1 MKRRQDKNDDK
12 IKMTTRKEDKKERI
26 GNERTTRR
34 KDKERKN
41 RR

>member
-1 MKRRQDKNDDK
+1 
-12 IKMTTRKEDKKERI
+12 MTTRKEDKKERI

-34 KDKERKN
+34 KDKEKKN